1 MSALG
6 QKQTF
11 AAQKGMSPLPP
22 KADMCDAKINVRLV
36 PKADIG
42 HCRDGSL
49 NFKFCTQLY
58 YLGWRRQR
66 KNAADTIASP
76 DQHLIISLTKGLVI
90 APDSHRLTKTWSL
103 HGQVRD
109 PKIVRGAKDLLGH
122 ASFSATE
129 KHYIMAQSRIAG
141 RTLSRIV
148 VQLQRFPR

>member
-1 MSALG
+1 MSA
-6 QKQTF
+6 
-11 AAQKGMSPLPP
+11 LPP
-22 KADMCDAKINVRLV
+22 KADMCSAQADVRFV

-76 DQHLIISLTKGLVI
+76 DLIISLTKGLVI

-109 PKIVRGAKDLLGH
+109 HKIVRGAKDLLGH
-122 ASFSATE
+122 ASFST
-129 KHYIMAQSRIAG
+129 KKSTI
-141 RTLSRIV
+141 LSRS
-148 VQLQRFPR
+148 LE

>member
-11 AAQKGMSPLPP
+11 AAQNAMSALPP
-22 KADMCDAKINVRLV
+22 KADMCSATSDVRLV

-76 DQHLIISLTKGLVI
+76 DHI
-90 APDSHRLTKTWSL
+90 
-103 HGQVRD
+103 
-109 PKIVRGAKDLLGH
+109 
-122 ASFSATE
+122 
-129 KHYIMAQSRIAG
+129 
-141 RTLSRIV
+141 
-148 VQLQRFPR
+148 

>member
-49 NFKFCTQLY
+49 NFKFCT
-58 YLGWRRQR
+58 
-66 KNAADTIASP
+66 
-76 DQHLIISLTKGLVI
+76 
-90 APDSHRLTKTWSL
+90 
-103 HGQVRD
+103 
-109 PKIVRGAKDLLGH
+109 
-122 ASFSATE
+122 
-129 KHYIMAQSRIAG
+129 
-141 RTLSRIV
+141 
-148 VQLQRFPR
+148 